1 MKKRTSFGEYACAV
15 AALFTVFSSAETALG
30 QRESEI
36 DPWMVAAP
44 SDLSLAVTQVAPSLA
59 VEQVAPEDSALT
71 SVEEGRTELDQSFP
85 LPQGRLEKQRPRS
98 EERRV
103 GRV

>member
-36 DPWMVAAP
+36 DPWMVAVP
-44 SDLSLAVTQVAPSLA
+44 SDLCLAVTQVAPSLA
-59 VEQVAPEDSALT
+59 VEHVAHEDSALA
-71 SVEEGRTELDQSFP
+71 SVEEGRTELIRLFT
-85 LPQGRLEKQRPRS
+85 LPQGCFEQERLPAA
-98 EERRV
+98 
-103 GRV
+103 